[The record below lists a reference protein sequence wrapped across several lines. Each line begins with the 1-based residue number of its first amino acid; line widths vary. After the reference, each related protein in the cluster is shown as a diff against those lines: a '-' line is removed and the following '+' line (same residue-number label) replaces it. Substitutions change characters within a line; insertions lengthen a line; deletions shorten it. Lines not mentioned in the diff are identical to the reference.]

1 MSQTATLPVNFRQ
14 LLGAM
19 ASPDFRKE
27 IVETF
32 LSDREARPAVQEA
45 LQTLAALRKLRPQ
58 TIAQLGKP
66 ERVQLFLGALS
77 QPAFETSAMQA
88 LQVWFLRKGRLLM
101 GALLDAW
108 SVPHKDGELDDDTT
122 VPSLTIEQVKSAVA
136 SLGTTYPA
144 GHIDAYL
151 AYSHL
156 APPEESWSDACGAV
170 LKERLGVA

>member
-1 MSQTATLPVNFRQ
+1 MSQNATLPVNFRQ
-14 LLGAM
+14 ILGVM
-19 ASPDFRKE
+19 ASPEFRKE
-27 IVETF
+27 IIETF

-58 TIAQLGKP
+58 TIAQFGKT

-88 LQVWFLRKGRLLM
+88 LQVWFLRKGRPLM

-108 SVPHKDGELDDDTT
+108 SVPHKDGELDDDAV
-122 VPSLTIEQVKSAVA
+122 VPPLTADQVRTSVA
-136 SLGTTYPA
+136 GVGASFPA
-144 GHIDAYL
+144 GQIDAYL

-156 APPEESWSDACGAV
+156 APPEESWSEACGTV
-170 LKERLGVA
+170 LKERLGAA